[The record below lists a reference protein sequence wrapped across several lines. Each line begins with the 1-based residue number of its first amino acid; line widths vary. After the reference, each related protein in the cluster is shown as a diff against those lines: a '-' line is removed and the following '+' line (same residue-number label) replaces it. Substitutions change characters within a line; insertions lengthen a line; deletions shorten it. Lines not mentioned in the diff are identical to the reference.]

1 MEQGMSSRPDTL
13 TGATYIATLEDGK
26 PLFVTINSDDS
37 GTPCEVFVRMDNPD
51 LFEWVTLVTVLITRL
66 LRAGQPLDVVAAELQ
81 EIHSPSSRHFIP
93 GGGGECP
100 SLAARIGM
108 VLAEHAERMREAA

>member
-1 MEQGMSSRPDTL
+1 MTRPDTL
-13 TGATYIATLEDGK
+13 PGATYCATLDNGQ
-26 PLFVTINSDDS
+26 PLFVTINSDES
-37 GTPCEVFVRMDNPD
+37 GNPCEVFVRMDNPE

-66 LRAGQPLDVVAAELQ
+66 LRAGQQLDTIANELQ

-108 VLAEHAERMREAA
+108 MLAAHTERAKEAA

>member
-1 MEQGMSSRPDTL
+1 MRERPDTL
-13 TGATYIATLEDGK
+13 NGATYRATLDDGK
-26 PLFVTINSDDS
+26 PLFVTVNSDEN
-37 GTPCEVFVRMDNPD
+37 GAPCEVFIRMDNPE

-66 LRAGQPLDVVAAELQ
+66 LRAGQQLDTIADELQ
-81 EIHSPSSRHFIP
+81 EIHSPKSRHFIP

-108 VLAEHAERMREAA
+108 ILKSHLEQGREAA